1 MTKRGPMIQLAIAT
15 DVIMSKNLSFVTAL
29 FTLLYFNPC
38 PLV

>member
-1 MTKRGPMIQLAIAT
+1 MIQLAIAT

-29 FTLLYFNPC
+29 FTLLYFNPG